1 MTVEL
6 TKLEADILL
15 GFLSHA
21 FVMRR
26 KHEHAVALDK
36 IIKKLEGA

>member
-15 GFLSHA
+15 GF
-21 FVMRR
+21 FVSAYRIHR
-26 KHEHAVALDK
+26 KHPHHVALDR
-36 IIKKLEGA
+36 IIKKLEKA